1 MEKRKLSELL
11 PLCKFYCGS
20 ENPPAFLKPEQ
31 VDFFRFEQEWV
42 RFMLNGMDD
51 EFDSENILY
60 YTHYVTPL
68 MSDLHD
74 APLSLMAYMFVR
86 SGKYSFSLEDHAPW
100 FVEQIQKWYK

>member
-20 ENPPAFLKPEQ
+20 EKPPAFLKPVQ
-31 VDFFRFEQEWV
+31 VDFFQFEQEWV

-51 EFDSENILY
+51 EFNSENITE

-68 MSDLHD
+68 MGDLQG

-86 SGKYSFSLEDHAPW
+86 SGKYSFSLKDHAPC
-100 FVEQIQKWYK
+100 FVEQVQKWYK

>member
-11 PLCKFYCGS
+11 PLCKFYCGGKQ
-20 ENPPAFLKPEQ
+20 PPAHLKPGQ
-31 VDFFRFEQEWV
+31 VQFYLWEQEWV

-68 MSDLHD
+68 MSDLHG

-86 SGKYSFSLEDHAPW
+86 SGKQSFSLKDHAPW
-100 FVEQIQKWYK
+100 FVEQIHKWYK